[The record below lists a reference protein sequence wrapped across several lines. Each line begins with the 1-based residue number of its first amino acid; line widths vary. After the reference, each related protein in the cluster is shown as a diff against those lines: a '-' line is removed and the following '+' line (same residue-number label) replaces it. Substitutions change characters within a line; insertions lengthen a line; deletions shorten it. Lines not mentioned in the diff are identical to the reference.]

1 MRSLIVRLSNLKRV
15 ERRSGIPGL
24 DVYRVLVLSHFFS
37 VKVVE
42 WVKNRIF
49 NAKILNSINEKTHRI
64 RRSGLDNRELVQ
76 NT

>member
-49 NAKILNSINEKTHRI
+49 NAKVLNSIKEKTHRK
-64 RRSGLDNRELVQ
+64 RQSGLDISKLVQ
-76 NT
+76 IT